1 MKFFDLSTKK
11 HITIPDSKVKIT
23 TKIVNTK
30 SNLGKR
36 KIQMATAISP
46 NGTKLSK
53 IISNKKA

>member
-1 MKFFDLSTKK
+1 MKFFDLSNKK

-36 KIQMATAISP
+36 KIEIATAVSP
-46 NGTKLSK
+46 KGTKLSK
-53 IISNKKA
+53 IVSNKKA